1 MADIGKRSEISAGL
15 RGGTLALSNWIL
27 RFLRSGVA
35 HFLILFCIL
44 LSMASVILSSF
55 SETSRYVAQL
65 YAVTCATSAIFFAE
79 YLLRLYSAP
88 AARPGAP
95 ALRAR
100 LGYAFSFYGFVDF
113 VAVIP
118 FLLAYMYG
126 DTEISRIIILP
137 YIFTMFKLIRYSPSL
152 RLIGEVLGSVKG
164 ELAAAYA
171 ACSIIVCFSATLM
184 YFLERSAQPE
194 VFENIGD
201 GLWWSIVTFTTVG
214 YGDIY
219 PVTPLGKILG
229 GLISLVGI
237 AMIALP
243 TAIISSAFISVMQ
256 SRMKR
261 GNPPGR

>member
-55 SETSRYVAQL
+55 SDTSRYVAQL

-137 YIFTMFKLIRYSPSL
+137 YILQ
-152 RLIGEVLGSVKG
+152 
-164 ELAAAYA
+164 
-171 ACSIIVCFSATLM
+171 CSS
-184 YFLERSAQPE
+184 
-194 VFENIGD
+194 
-201 GLWWSIVTFTTVG
+201 
-214 YGDIY
+214 
-219 PVTPLGKILG
+219 
-229 GLISLVGI
+229 
-237 AMIALP
+237 
-243 TAIISSAFISVMQ
+243 
-256 SRMKR
+256 
-261 GNPPGR
+261 